1 MVLQCRTKLRF
12 AVSILAFAL
21 FNPSL
26 HAADVDYTTA
36 ATLPPDLPWKGKSEK
51 LIAKKSDAWI
61 TPAEI
66 SDLTTS
72 PNYADTIAFL
82 NKMAAASPLIRLQT
96 FGKTAMGRDMVV
108 AIVSTDDVGNATPAL
123 NHTKPLL
130 LVQAGIHSGEID
142 GKDAGLMLLRDI
154 AFGGKSKLVKDV
166 NFLFV
171 PIFNI
176 DGHERSGIYNRP
188 NQRGPVN
195 QGWRTTAQNLN
206 LNRDYA
212 KADAPEMRA
221 MLGLIQ
227 KYKPDFYM
235 DAHVTDGMD
244 YQYDVTFGFQGDT
257 GNWAASPHIAQWMRD
272 VYMPGATR
280 ALKDNGHTPGP
291 LIFERDNRK
300 PTAGRVND
308 GFSPRFSQTYG
319 DMIHMASVLI
329 ENHSL
334 KNYRRRVLGTYVLLE
349 QTLATLARDGASLKA
364 AAAKDKAAHPAQ
376 LPTAWTL
383 EDKPG
388 RYVEFLPVA
397 HEMWAS
403 PASGVEEV
411 KWQGKPAAVLS
422 VPLYESVPTIQ
433 LQRPKAYY
441 VPVTK
446 PDVIERLKIQGI
458 QFETLTAAKTVS
470 VEMST
475 FPDAK
480 HESQPFEGRFTVLPG
495 EPQRSQQN
503 VTFPAGSVRVST
515 DQDLGDLAVMLLDPQ
530 SEDSFFAW
538 GFFPEIM
545 QRTEYAEG
553 YVMAPLAE
561 RMMAADPALKEEF
574 EKKVKED
581 AAFASNANARLAWF
595 YARTPYYDTAY
606 KLYPV
611 GIER

>member
-1 MVLQCRTKLRF
+1 
-12 AVSILAFAL
+12 
-21 FNPSL
+21 N
-26 HAADVDYTTA
+26 
-36 ATLPPDLPWKGKSEK
+36 
-51 LIAKKSDAWI
+51 
-61 TPAEI
+61 
-66 SDLTTS
+66 LTTT

-82 NKMAAASPLIRLQT
+82 QKMAAASPLIRLET
-96 FGKTAMGRDMVV
+96 FGRTPQGRDMVV
-108 AIVSTDDVGNATPAL
+108 AIVSSDNAGKLDPA
-123 NHTKPLL
+123 KPVL

-154 AFGGKSKLVKDV
+154 AFKGKSKLVENV

-176 DGHERSGIYNRP
+176 DGHERSGAYNRP
-188 NQRGPVN
+188 NQRGPEN

-212 KADAPEMRA
+212 KADSPEMRA
-221 MLGLIQ
+221 MLGLMQ

-244 YQYDVTFGFQGDT
+244 YQYDVTYGFQGDT
-257 GNWAASPHIAQWMRD
+257 GNWAASPNIAKWMREVFVPD
-272 VYMPGATR
+272 TAK
-280 ALKDNGHTPGP
+280 ALKSNGHTPGP
-291 LIFERDNRK
+291 LIFERDPRD

-349 QTLATLARDGASLKA
+349 QTLKTLARDGASLKA
-364 AAAKDKAAHPAQ
+364 AAAKDKAAHPAT

-383 EDKPG
+383 EEKASRTVD
-388 RYVEFLPVA
+388 FLPVA
-397 HEMWAS
+397 HEKFKS
-403 PASGVEEV
+403 PASGADEV
-411 KWQGKPAAVLS
+411 RWLGKAALTLS
-422 VPLYESVPTIQ
+422 VPLYESVASIQ
-433 LQRPKAYY
+433 LQRAKAYY
-441 VPVTK
+441 VPSTK
-446 PDVIERLKIQGI
+446 PDVIERLKVQGI
-458 QFETLTAAKTVS
+458 QLETLAVAKTVS
-470 VEMST
+470 VEMAR

-480 HESQPFEGRFTVLPG
+480 HEAQPFEGRFLVTAG
-495 EPQRSQQN
+495 KAERTTQT
-503 VTFPAGSVRVST
+503 VTFPPGSVRVST
-515 DQDLGDLAVMLLDPQ
+515 DQDLGDLAVMLLDPE

-553 YVMAPLAE
+553 YVLAPLAE
-561 RMMAADPALKEEF
+561 RMMAADAKLKEEF
-574 EKKVKED
+574 EAKVKSDE
-581 AAFASNANARLAWF
+581 AFAKNPSARLAWF

>member
-1 MVLQCRTKLRF
+1 M
-12 AVSILAFAL
+12 LALAL
-21 FNPSL
+21 LSTSL
-26 HAADVDYTTA
+26 YAADVDYTTA
-36 ATLPPDLPWKGKSEK
+36 ATLPPDLPWKGKSER
-51 LIAKKSDAWI
+51 LIVKKSDAWI
-61 TPAEI
+61 TPSET

-72 PNYADTIAFL
+72 PSYADTVLFL
-82 NKMAAASPLIRLQT
+82 QKMAAASPLIRLQT
-96 FGKTAMGRDMVV
+96 FGKTPMGRDMVV
-108 AIVSTDDVGNATPAL
+108 AIVSTDDPGNASPTLDP
-123 NHTKPLL
+123 HKPLL

-154 AFGGKSKLVKDV
+154 AFKGKSKLIKDV

-171 PIFNI
+171 PVFNI

-257 GNWAASPHIAQWMRD
+257 GNWAASPNIAKWMRD
-272 VYMPGATR
+272 VYVPDANR
-280 ALKDNGHTPGP
+280 ALKENGHTPGP

-334 KNYRRRVLGTYVLLE
+334 KNYRRRVLGMYVLFE
-349 QTLATLARDGASLKA
+349 QTLSTLARDGAALKA
-364 AAAKDKAAHPAQ
+364 AAAKDKAARPAQ

-397 HEMWAS
+397 HEMWKS

-411 KWQGKPAAVLS
+411 RWLGKPAPVLS
-422 VPLYESVPTIQ
+422 VPLYESEPTIQ
-433 LQRPKAYY
+433 LQRAKAYY
-441 VPVTK
+441 VPATK
-446 PDVIERLKIQGI
+446 PDVIERLKAQGI
-458 QFETLTAAKTVS
+458 QFETLRETKTVM
-470 VEMST
+470 VEMVR

-480 HESQPFEGRFTVLPG
+480 HEAQPFEGRFTVLPG
-495 EPQRSQQN
+495 EPHRSPQS
-503 VTFPAGSVRVST
+503 VTFPPGSVRVST

-545 QRTEYAEG
+545 QRTDYAEG
-553 YVMAPLAE
+553 YVLAPLAE
-561 RMMAADPALKEEF
+561 RMMAADPALKAEF
-574 EKKVKED
+574 EAKLKDDV
-581 AAFASNANARLAWF
+581 AFAKDANARLAWF